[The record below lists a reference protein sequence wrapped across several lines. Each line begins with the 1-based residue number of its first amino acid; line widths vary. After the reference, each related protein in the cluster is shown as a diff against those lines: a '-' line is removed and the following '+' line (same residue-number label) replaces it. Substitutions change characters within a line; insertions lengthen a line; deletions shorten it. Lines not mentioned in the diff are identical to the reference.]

1 MDQKICF
8 SFLVGPKDEHRNF
21 GQKKQKM
28 FPNKKMDPGELS
40 LDFQSGCQS
49 TTEIRTR
56 ERQRET
62 QIRENERQTETERRN
77 LTQR

>member
-1 MDQKICF
+1 MNIVTLD
-8 SFLVGPKDEHRNF
+8 
-21 GQKKQKM
+21 KKQKM

-56 ERQRET
+56 ERDRERHRLGRTRDRQRQKEE
-62 QIRENERQTETERRN
+62 I
-77 LTQR
+77 